1 MAFSNLVDCDYLFKL
16 LLVGESGVGK
26 SCLLL
31 RYADNVY
38 NENYISTIGV
48 DFKIRTIE
56 IDGKRVKL
64 QIWDTAGQE
73 RFRNIVS
80 SYYRSADAVIFAYD
94 MTDHHTFSKVTSWI
108 AEVEKFSKKDAV
120 KILVGTKSDMTWARV
135 VLYEQAQEM
144 ADKWQ
149 MPFLETSAKTD
160 SNVGA
165 AFHALASMVKE
176 KVDRESRLAPPR
188 DRSFT
193 DSVFA
198 HSDKRTTIGHSE
210 KEVNCCT
217 IS

>member
-135 VLYEQAQEM
+135 VLYEQGIGGQM
-144 ADKWQ
+144 ANAFPGDERQNGFQRRRHFPRARLHGQGKSR
-149 MPFLETSAKTD
+149 PRIPLGT
-160 SNVGA
+160 A
-165 AFHALASMVKE
+165 AGPILH
-176 KVDRESRLAPPR
+176 RLG
-188 DRSFT
+188 F
-193 DSVFA
+193 
-198 HSDKRTTIGHSE
+198 
-210 KEVNCCT
+210 CT
-217 IS
+217 L